1 MNLHYALF
9 VLPLIT
15 VNMIAAKKCSP
26 GNKIEPKE
34 TFEGSSSGW
43 ENAKLGHCDK
53 VGSNYISGNFLGP
66 YGKGDSKPHKTYEI
80 PLTTSALTLDF
91 DFYALAS
98 WDFAPYSPSDV
109 LKIKLNDE
117 TIDLSANSAVGAV
130 VGVTRG
136 DLVEKDACFLDAY
149 GDYIIHYALSIPAS
163 VFAETNTLKVKF
175 LAAMDEAHSNEGAG
189 FDNIVIRMVD
199 CVIADPDQDGIKG
212 ALDLCPDTKLGAK
225 RNSNGCSGAQMAAK
239 TCRCQQKACRKSM
252 KNGGTL
258 YQQYWKCVSDQTKI
272 LKRQGLIDAAEKRT
286 MISAAQVCQ
295 CPVAPT
301 TRMLRASLESE

>member
-1 MNLHYALF
+1 MLT
-9 VLPLIT
+9 PST
-15 VNMIAAKKCSP
+15 VFHSSSAAKECSR
-26 GNKIEPKE
+26 GGKIEPKE

-66 YGKGDSKPHKTYEI
+66 YGKGDLKPHKTYEI
-80 PLTTSALTLDF
+80 PLTTSALTLEF

-98 WDFAPYSPSDV
+98 WDFVPPSPLDV

-117 TIDLSANSAVGAV
+117 TIDLSGNSAVGAL
-130 VGVTRG
+130 VGVARG
-136 DLVEKDACFLDAY
+136 VPEKKDACFLTAPAAY
-149 GDYIIHYALSIPAS
+149 GDNIIHYALSIPAS
-163 VFAETNTLKVKF
+163 VFATTNKLKVKF
-175 LAAMDEAHSNEGAG
+175 LATMDSPYPNEGAG
-189 FDNIVIRMVD
+189 FDNIVIKMVD
-199 CVIADPDQDGIKG
+199 CVIADPDQDGVKG